1 MAEDDL
7 RPLDGHVASI
17 ADAQEHAIARLSDA
31 FAHDR
36 IGVEDFEERLTLV
49 HRATSIAEVNRTL
62 SDLVDHDDDKA
73 MSVEWLERRPAHA
86 AMVVASLPSGSA
98 MVRVDSVKAIFGGVE
113 RRGAWRVPSHLN
125 VVATIGGIVLDFRDA
140 VLGPGVTE
148 VHVRAVFGG
157 VEIIVPPTLP
167 VEVSGGAIFGG
178 FGHVDRMPAQAD
190 PDRPMLRVSGV
201 AIFGGVSIET
211 RLPGESEAD
220 AHRHRHHRAL
230 GQGHGPRGLPEK
242 TGR

>member
-7 RPLDGHVASI
+7 RPLDGHVARI

-113 RRGAWRVPSHLN
+113 RRGAWRVPS
-125 VVATIGGIVLDFRDA
+125 
-140 VLGPGVTE
+140 
-148 VHVRAVFGG
+148 
-157 VEIIVPPTLP
+157 
-167 VEVSGGAIFGG
+167 
-178 FGHVDRMPAQAD
+178 
-190 PDRPMLRVSGV
+190 
-201 AIFGGVSIET
+201 
-211 RLPGESEAD
+211 
-220 AHRHRHHRAL
+220 
-230 GQGHGPRGLPEK
+230 
-242 TGR
+242 

>member
-1 MAEDDL
+1 MTEARE
-7 RPLDGHVASI
+7 R
-17 ADAQEHAIARLSDA
+17 AIARLSDA

-49 HRATSIAEVNRTL
+49 HRATSIAEVSRTL
-62 SDLVDHDDDKA
+62 SDLVDHDDAID
-73 MSVEWLERRPAHA
+73 VEWRPAQV
-86 AMVVASLPSGSA
+86 AMPLATLASQSA
-98 MVRVDSVKAIFGGVE
+98 MVRGDSVKAIFGGVE
-113 RRGAWRVPSHLN
+113 RRGAWRVPTHLN
-125 VVATIGGIVLDFRDA
+125 VVATMGGIVLDFRDA

-157 VEIIVPPTLP
+157 VEIIVPPSLP

-190 PDRPMLRVSGV
+190 PDRPMLRVRGV

-220 AHRHRHHRAL
+220 AHRHRHHHAL
-230 GQGHGPRGLPEK
+230 GRGHRPRSLPEK
-242 TGR
+242 R

>member
-7 RPLDGHVASI
+7 PPRDGHAASI
-17 ADAQEHAIARLSDA
+17 ADAQERAIAWLSDA

-36 IGVEDFEERLTLV
+36 IGVEDFEDRLTLV
-49 HRATSIAEVNRTL
+49 HRATSVAEVNRTL

-73 MSVEWLERRPAHA
+73 VSVEWLERRPAHA
-86 AMVVASLPSGSA
+86 EIVVTSLSSLPSA

-125 VVATIGGIVLDFRDA
+125 VVATMGGIVLDFRDA

-167 VEVSGGAIFGG
+167 VEV
-178 FGHVDRMPAQAD
+178 
-190 PDRPMLRVSGV
+190 
-201 AIFGGVSIET
+201 
-211 RLPGESEAD
+211 
-220 AHRHRHHRAL
+220 
-230 GQGHGPRGLPEK
+230 
-242 TGR
+242 